1 MRNEEWELKRWRVT
15 IMVTMMTTLL
25 ASCDFVTSDNGDLD
39 GLWQMTVKEH
49 VRSSEVTDMRARR
62 VSWAF
67 QGGLVQMNSEQIE
80 EVTGQFTLTDD
91 VLRVTNLNHFTHTD
105 GDSRIDSVDDVMRE
119 LGVYRLEETYEV
131 KELNKN
137 TLRLQNDSVRLVF
150 RKY

>member
-1 MRNEEWELKRWRVT
+1 MKGLSYIIICV
-15 IMVTMMTTLL
+15 TTLL

-39 GLWQMTVKEH
+39 GLWQMTVKEQ
-49 VRSSEVTDMRARR
+49 VLSSEMTDMRARR

-67 QGGLVQMNSEQIE
+67 QGGLVQMNSGRIE
-80 EVTGQFTLTDD
+80 EVTGQFSLTDD
-91 VLRVTNLNHFTHTD
+91 VLRVTNLNHFSHAD